1 MREEIS
7 VVQATQFVVICYK
20 FLGND
25 YMRIGSF
32 NPYHYPTVPGEG
44 NGKPLQ
50 HPCLEHPTDR
60 GAWWAVVHGVAESSM
75 TERLTQTILRGSC

>member
-20 FLGND
+20 FLRS
-25 YMRIGSF
+25 YYTRIGSF
-32 NPYHYPTVPGEG
+32 NPYHYPTIPGEG

-50 HPCLEHPTDR
+50 YPCLENPMDR
-60 GAWWAVVHGVAESSM
+60 RAWWAVVHEVAESGM
-75 TERLTQTILRGSC
+75 AE